1 MILTEP
7 NTPARQAA
15 TNGLAVVGFIALVIL
30 GVSLAVYSARF
41 VPEVV
46 NRIGAAAVY
55 LGSVFTPAPGSSLV
69 VVPNG
74 TTTPPFTATT
84 TPTTGA
90 TTTPVTT
97 TPVPSTPRQPVP
109 TTPGTPTSGTYP
121 IGGAT
126 TTGALFGLPDLIAT
140 INTTGY
146 LTSPSADT
154 FIASSTVPVGMR
166 PAVKFTIKNIGTN
179 VSGSWRFSASIPTQS
194 FYLYQSQMQQS
205 LLPGD
210 SIEYT
215 LGFDQADKGVDKMIS
230 VTANFDYGIGESN
243 TNNNSASA
251 KLTIVG
257 S

>member
-1 MILTEP
+1 MILIEP

-15 TNGLAVVGFIALVIL
+15 TNGLAIVGFIALVIL

-55 LGSVFTPAPGSSLV
+55 LGSVFTPAPESSLV

-74 TTTPPFTATT
+74 TTTPPLTATT
-84 TPTTGA
+84 TPPAT

-97 TPVPSTPRQPVP
+97 APAPSTPRQPVP

-121 IGGAT
+121 IGGST
-126 TTGALFGLPDLIAT
+126 STPALHGLSDLIVT
-140 INTTGY
+140 IDAVGY
-146 LTSPSADT
+146 LTSVATDS
-154 FIASSTVPVGMR
+154 FVASSTVPVGSR

-179 VSGSWRFSASIPTQS
+179 QAGAWRFSASIPTRTS
-194 FYLYQSQMQQS
+194 YIYNSQLQQS

-215 LGFDQADKGVDKMIS
+215 LGFDQPRTGSNQTIL
-230 VTANFDYGIGESN
+230 VTANPDHLIGESN

-251 KLTIVG
+251 NLTIVG
-257 S
+257 G